1 MNKRHRCAPCLVD
14 SAKIPVTPRLPGE
27 KWGWSQAA
35 TDPYNGPLTV
45 QQDLDMKRLIL
56 MMPLIASGCADFAF
70 NSNLDKENFDEY
82 FKPGGVRIYE
92 QNQLADLNYLYLGTV
107 EGESC
112 QADANQAVPN
122 TGEARTLARRR
133 VADMGGNGVSF
144 DKCAEFSDVPGC
156 LKQVICYGQALK
168 VAEEK

>member
-1 MNKRHRCAPCLVD
+1 MKFSYL
-14 SAKIPVTPRLPGE
+14 L
-27 KWGWSQAA
+27 AA
-35 TDPYNGPLTV
+35 TLLTGC
-45 QQDLDMKRLIL
+45 
-56 MMPLIASGCADFAF
+56 SGYSFHT
-70 NSNLDKENFDEY
+70 NLDKENFDEY
-82 FKPGGVRIYE
+82 FKPGSVRIYE
-92 QNQLADLNYLYLGTV
+92 QSELADLNYLYLGTV

-112 QADANQAVPN
+112 QSDANQAVPN
-122 TGEARTLARRR
+122 AGEARTLARRR

>member
-1 MNKRHRCAPCLVD
+1 MPLVVWIVPV
-14 SAKIPVTPRLPGE
+14 AQRGRIPVTPRLPGE

-122 TGEARTLARRR
+122 AGEARTLARRR

>member
-1 MNKRHRCAPCLVD
+1 MC
-14 SAKIPVTPRLPGE
+14 RLRLQQQSGQG
-27 KWGWSQAA
+27 KLRRVFQA
-35 TDPYNGPLTV
+35 G
-45 QQDLDMKRLIL
+45 QSER
-56 MMPLIASGCADFAF
+56 
-70 NSNLDKENFDEY
+70 
-82 FKPGGVRIYE
+82 
-92 QNQLADLNYLYLGTV
+92 ADLNDLYLGTV

-122 TGEARTLARRR
+122 AGEARTLARRR

>member
-1 MNKRHRCAPCLVD
+1 
-14 SAKIPVTPRLPGE
+14 
-27 KWGWSQAA
+27 
-35 TDPYNGPLTV
+35 
-45 QQDLDMKRLIL
+45 MKRLIL

-122 TGEARTLARRR
+122 AGEARTLARRR

-144 DKCAEFSDVPGC
+144 DRVRRVQRCAGLPEAGDLLRSG
-156 LKQVICYGQALK
+156 
-168 VAEEK
+168 AESGRREVRSRHGPRHRPPRQPPSPR

>member
-1 MNKRHRCAPCLVD
+1 MRIANNGGQSWANATVGALGFSGPFYPALSDSGRTVGWVNYD
-14 SAKIPVTPRLPGE
+14 SASSPARVRFQACT
-27 KWGWSQAA
+27 AA
-35 TDPYNGPLTV
+35 TFGAWTTHLNSVGAE
-45 QQDLDMKRLIL
+45 Q
-56 MMPLIASGCADFAF
+56 F
-70 NSNLDKENFDEY
+70 NTTWNSIVVGL
-82 FKPGGVRIYE
+82 PQGVAAIDNR
-92 QNQLADLNYLYLGTV
+92 
-107 EGESC
+107 

-122 TGEARTLARRR
+122 AGEARTLARRR